1 LYFPGTNLPG
11 PFIRYVTITQEGH
24 EQHGAS
30 TQLPQSAYFS
40 LQLPYTIFGLGRTPN
55 FVDSLTVGLA
65 NHTKIWT
72 QLIPNSQMI
81 VVPQP
86 VEEPDRWKAQ
96 LFVTPSKLILKS
108 VFALSGICLFILI
121 IILVL
126 YVKEKREDKIEKLAE
141 AHRFHFDAM

>member
-1 LYFPGTNLPG
+1 
-11 PFIRYVTITQEGH
+11 
-24 EQHGAS
+24 
-30 TQLPQSAYFS
+30 
-40 LQLPYTIFGLGRTPN
+40 
-55 FVDSLTVGLA
+55 VGLA

-86 VEEPDRWKAQ
+86 VDEPDRWKAQ

-126 YVKEKREDKIEKLAE
+126 YVKEKREDKAEKLAE